1 MFFKSKKR
9 IEELENKLSEIEIE
23 KNKLKDKLSLIK
35 ENLIELEDKVLD
47 SEEIDLRNSMISH
60 MESMDKDISIDD
72 LKDIILSFID
82 KEKEIKE
89 NNKVKNEA
97 LKTAFSSFDDYFEKE
112 NNHLIKINEF
122 DNLIQNNLSLKSE
135 LNDDFSNME
144 DISKDISVASLN
156 SAIEAGYMGE
166 QGEKY
171 IEVSEKIRVLS
182 EQYRLAIK
190 KAKEIASDIDSSM
203 KDNKAKVEDI
213 KKSIEK
219 NLEYLKNIIKL
230 KDKGYGNIT
239 EVTENSQDNGINL
252 SEIENKISSEIKNR
266 DNKRQ
271 NNQQY
276 LLDLFDKIGELSND
290 RETKEEILNKIF
302 RSIDE
307 ALKG

>member
-9 IEELENKLSEIEIE
+9 IEELETKLSEIEIE

-35 ENLIELEDKVLD
+35 ENLIALEDKVLD

-82 KEKEIKE
+82 KEKEIQE

-203 KDNKAKVEDI
+203 KDNKAKIEDI

>member
-89 NNKVKNEA
+89 NNKVKNDA

-203 KDNKAKVEDI
+203 KDNKAKIEDI

-290 RETKEEILNKIF
+290 KEIKEEILNKIF
-302 RSIDE
+302 RTIDE

>member
-89 NNKVKNEA
+89 NNRVKNET

>member
-203 KDNKAKVEDI
+203 KDNKAKIEDI

-219 NLEYLKNIIKL
+219 NLEYLKKIIKL

>member
-89 NNKVKNEA
+89 NNKMKNEA

-203 KDNKAKVEDI
+203 KDNKAKIEDI

>member
-203 KDNKAKVEDI
+203 KDNKAKIEDI

-271 NNQQY
+271 SNQQY

>member
-9 IEELENKLSEIEIE
+9 IEELETKLSEIEIE

-97 LKTAFSSFDDYFEKE
+97 LKTAFSSFYDYFEKE

-203 KDNKAKVEDI
+203 KDNKAKIEDI

>member
-9 IEELENKLSEIEIE
+9 IEELETKLSEIEIE

-35 ENLIELEDKVLD
+35 ENLIVLEDKVLD

-82 KEKEIKE
+82 KEKEIQE

-203 KDNKAKVEDI
+203 KDNKAKIEDI

>member
-9 IEELENKLSEIEIE
+9 IEELETKLSEIEIE

-82 KEKEIKE
+82 KEKEIQE

-203 KDNKAKVEDI
+203 KDNKAKIEDI

-230 KDKGYGNIT
+230 KDKGYGSIT

-252 SEIENKISSEIKNR
+252 SEIENKISSEIKNQ

>member
-9 IEELENKLSEIEIE
+9 IEELETKLSEIEIE

-35 ENLIELEDKVLD
+35 ENLIALEDKVLD

-82 KEKEIKE
+82 KEKEIQE

-203 KDNKAKVEDI
+203 KDNKAKIEDI

-230 KDKGYGNIT
+230 KDKGYGSIT

>member
-35 ENLIELEDKVLD
+35 ENLIELEDKVLY

-82 KEKEIKE
+82 KEKEIQE

-203 KDNKAKVEDI
+203 KDNKAKIEDI

-230 KDKGYGNIT
+230 KDKGYGSIT

-290 RETKEEILNKIF
+290 KEIKEEILNKIF
-302 RSIDE
+302 RTIDE

>member
-9 IEELENKLSEIEIE
+9 IEELENKLSKIEIE

-203 KDNKAKVEDI
+203 KDNKAKIEDI

>member
-35 ENLIELEDKVLD
+35 ENLIALEDKVLD

-82 KEKEIKE
+82 KEKEIQE

-203 KDNKAKVEDI
+203 KDNKAKIEDI

-290 RETKEEILNKIF
+290 KEIKEEILNKIF
-302 RSIDE
+302 RTIDE

>member
-9 IEELENKLSEIEIE
+9 IKELENKLSEIEIE

-203 KDNKAKVEDI
+203 KDNKAKIEDI

>member
-203 KDNKAKVEDI
+203 KDNKAKIEDI

-239 EVTENSQDNGINL
+239 EVTENSQDNDINL

>member
-203 KDNKAKVEDI
+203 KDNKEKIEDI

>member
-82 KEKEIKE
+82 KEKEIQE

-203 KDNKAKVEDI
+203 KDNKAKIEDI

>member
-35 ENLIELEDKVLD
+35 ENLIELEDKVLY

-203 KDNKAKVEDI
+203 KDNKAKIEDI

-230 KDKGYGNIT
+230 KDKGYGSIT

-290 RETKEEILNKIF
+290 KEIKEEILNKIF
-302 RSIDE
+302 RTIDE

>member
-9 IEELENKLSEIEIE
+9 IEELENKLSEVEIE

-203 KDNKAKVEDI
+203 KDNKAKIEDI

>member
-9 IEELENKLSEIEIE
+9 IEELETKLSEIEIE

-82 KEKEIKE
+82 KEKEINE

-97 LKTAFSSFDDYFEKE
+97 LKTAFSSFDEYFEKE

-203 KDNKAKVEDI
+203 KDNKAKIEDI

>member
-9 IEELENKLSEIEIE
+9 IEELKNKLSEIEIE

-203 KDNKAKVEDI
+203 KDNKAKIEDI

>member
-35 ENLIELEDKVLD
+35 ENLIELEDKVLY

-203 KDNKAKVEDI
+203 KDNKAKIEDI

-230 KDKGYGNIT
+230 KDKGYGSIT

>member
-35 ENLIELEDKVLD
+35 ENLIALEDKVLD

-82 KEKEIKE
+82 KEKEIQE

-97 LKTAFSSFDDYFEKE
+97 LKTAFSSFDEYFEKE

-203 KDNKAKVEDI
+203 KDNKAKIEDI

>member
-203 KDNKAKVEDI
+203 KDNKAKIEDI

>member
-35 ENLIELEDKVLD
+35 ENLIALEDKVLD

-203 KDNKAKVEDI
+203 KDNKAKIEDI

>member
-97 LKTAFSSFDDYFEKE
+97 LKTAFSSFDEYFEKE

-203 KDNKAKVEDI
+203 KDNKAKIEDI

>member
-9 IEELENKLSEIEIE
+9 IEELETKLSEIEIE

-82 KEKEIKE
+82 KEKEIQE
-89 NNKVKNEA
+89 NNKLKNEA

-203 KDNKAKVEDI
+203 KDNKAKIEDI

>member
-9 IEELENKLSEIEIE
+9 IEELETKLSEIEIE

-203 KDNKAKVEDI
+203 KDNKAKIEDI

-230 KDKGYGNIT
+230 KDKGYGSIT

>member
-9 IEELENKLSEIEIE
+9 IEELETKLSEIEIE

-35 ENLIELEDKVLD
+35 ENLIALEDKVLD

-203 KDNKAKVEDI
+203 KDNKAKIEDI

>member
-203 KDNKAKVEDI
+203 KDNKAKIEDI

-276 LLDLFDKIGELSND
+276 LLDLSLIH
-290 RETKEEILNKIF
+290 I
-302 RSIDE
+302 
-307 ALKG
+307 

>member
-203 KDNKAKVEDI
+203 KDNKAKIEYI

>member
-9 IEELENKLSEIEIE
+9 IEELETKLSEIEIE

-82 KEKEIKE
+82 KEKEIQE

-203 KDNKAKVEDI
+203 KDNKAKIEDI

-230 KDKGYGNIT
+230 KDKGYGSIT

>member
-35 ENLIELEDKVLD
+35 ESLIELEDKVLD

-82 KEKEIKE
+82 KEKEIQE

-203 KDNKAKVEDI
+203 KDNKAKIEDI

>member
-9 IEELENKLSEIEIE
+9 IEELETKLSEIEIE

-82 KEKEIKE
+82 KEKGIQE
-89 NNKVKNEA
+89 NNKLKNEA

-203 KDNKAKVEDI
+203 KDNKAKIEDI

-230 KDKGYGNIT
+230 KDKGYGSIT

>member
-9 IEELENKLSEIEIE
+9 IEELETKLSEIEIE

-35 ENLIELEDKVLD
+35 ENLIALEDKVLD

-82 KEKEIKE
+82 KEKEIQE

-203 KDNKAKVEDI
+203 KDNKAKIEDI

-290 RETKEEILNKIF
+290 KEIKEEILNKIF
-302 RSIDE
+302 RTIDE

>member
-9 IEELENKLSEIEIE
+9 IEELETKLSEIEIE

-203 KDNKAKVEDI
+203 KDNKAKIEDI

-290 RETKEEILNKIF
+290 KEIKEEILNKIF
-302 RSIDE
+302 RTIDE

>member
-35 ENLIELEDKVLD
+35 ENLIELEDKVLY

-82 KEKEIKE
+82 KEKEIQE

-203 KDNKAKVEDI
+203 KDNKAKIEDI

-290 RETKEEILNKIF
+290 KEIKEEILNKIF
-302 RSIDE
+302 RTIDE

>member
-82 KEKEIKE
+82 KEKEIQE

-203 KDNKAKVEDI
+203 KDNKAKIEDI

-290 RETKEEILNKIF
+290 KEIKEEILNKIF
-302 RSIDE
+302 RTIDE

>member
-171 IEVSEKIRVLS
+171 IEVSEKIRVFS

-203 KDNKAKVEDI
+203 KDNKAKIEDI

>member
-89 NNKVKNEA
+89 NNRVKNEA